1 MNRYNGVT
9 YRTCSVCLGGG
20 DVSGVQ
26 CSSCEGTGVQPTIEA
41 LRILGQSVEAFDIV
55 RSELSTARWTMRSA
69 LACLDGGDVEAARRT
84 LAHAVRL
91 DAGPIYGGEE

>member
-1 MNRYNGVT
+1 MT
-9 YRTCSVCLGGG
+9 RTAL
-20 DVSGVQ
+20 D
-26 CSSCEGTGVQPTIEA
+26 EA
-41 LRILGQSVEAFDIV
+41 LRILGRATVEDADHARDVIRLSITLSTIKAL

-69 LACLDGGDVEAARRT
+69 LACLDCGDVDEARRA

>member
-1 MNRYNGVT
+1 MTKVKRFA
-9 YRTCSVCLGGG
+9 L
-20 DVSGVQ
+20 D
-26 CSSCEGTGVQPTIEA
+26 EA
-41 LRILGQSVEAFDIV
+41 LRILGPATVEDAEHARDVMRLSITLSTIKAL

-69 LACLDGGDVEAARRT
+69 LEFLDGGDVEKARRT